1 MAKQHKSYGNL
12 ISIMGGILVALG
24 LHILLGHM
32 SLEAAQLRH
41 LLGIPAGETLGL
53 LPSVLAASQA
63 AQAYGLD
70 RPGFLEGLFE
80 LLISLWPLFIVIAG
94 TALLRDFF
102 TDNGKA
108 RTASNKYF
116 QEKNNGCRFPCPSF
130 DV

>member
-1 MAKQHKSYGNL
+1 MAKQHKSYRNL
-12 ISIMGGILVALG
+12 TSIMGGILVAFG
-24 LHILLGHM
+24 LHILLGHL

-41 LLGIPAGETLGL
+41 LLGIPGGEALGL

-63 AQAYGLD
+63 AQSYGFD

-94 TALLRDFF
+94 TALSRDVFA
-102 TDNGKA
+102 DNGKA
-108 RTASNKYF
+108 RTVANKYF
-116 QEKNNGCRFPCPSF
+116 QEKNSGCRFRCPSF